1 MGAVWSSMVRRRVAL
16 GRIDRV
22 CVLDGV
28 VVRLE
33 SSADATWLYAQI
45 GAESG
50 SSAHC
55 HAENSAFNDMFRN
68 GRVSSVGEAPDEVV
82 DQPGCPFRVVCELA
96 EAVVCWK

>member
-1 MGAVWSSMVRRRVAL
+1 MGAVWSSMVSRRVAL

-28 VVRLE
+28 VVRLK
-33 SSADATWLYAQI
+33 SSADATSLYAQI

-55 HAENSAFNDMFRN
+55 HADEGVTPLSH
-68 GRVSSVGEAPDEVV
+68 GRGSGGQRLGRTARCR
-82 DQPGCPFRVVCELA
+82 GRG
-96 EAVVCWK
+96 

>member
-55 HAENSAFNDMFRN
+55 HAELSVLAHRIGNLRFR
-68 GRVSSVGEAPDEVV
+68 
-82 DQPGCPFRVVCELA
+82 
-96 EAVVCWK
+96 

>member
-1 MGAVWSSMVRRRVAL
+1 MGAVWPSMVSRRVAL
-16 GRIDRV
+16 GRIDRI

-33 SSADATWLYAQI
+33 STADATWLYAQI

-55 HAENSAFNDMFRN
+55 HADEGTPATPTNI
-68 GRVSSVGEAPDEVV
+68 GRAAMGA
-82 DQPGCPFRVVCELA
+82 RVRVRR
-96 EAVVCWK
+96 